1 MSSTSAQT
9 RARLIFDA
17 CELQYDF
24 GHDHPFQA
32 RRLAALIDLLESS
45 GLWHSGDERQSL
57 PFRPASTEELSL
69 IHLPEYIS
77 AVQQLSLP
85 EDNLG
90 DPQQEQAKRAQ
101 PVMGR
106 DGKPPF

>member
-32 RRLAALIDLLESS
+32 RRLAALIDFQ
-45 GLWHSGDERQSL
+45 WQ
-57 PFRPASTEELSL
+57 AS
-69 IHLPEYIS
+69 
-77 AVQQLSLP
+77 A
-85 EDNLG
+85 
-90 DPQQEQAKRAQ
+90 
-101 PVMGR
+101 
-106 DGKPPF
+106 